1 LQNLDVFP
9 LKPLWVL
16 EVTMSIGNPNFDQIS
31 ETDLIG
37 LINVGVPE
45 GLYRFPRTLKMVSKV
60 APGTL
65 IFKI

>member
-1 LQNLDVFP
+1 M
-9 LKPLWVL
+9 